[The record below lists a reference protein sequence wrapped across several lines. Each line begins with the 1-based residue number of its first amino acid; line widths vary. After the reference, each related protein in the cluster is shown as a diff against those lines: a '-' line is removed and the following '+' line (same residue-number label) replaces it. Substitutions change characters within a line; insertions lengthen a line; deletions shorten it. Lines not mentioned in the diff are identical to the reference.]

1 MFVKP
6 FVSTSPSPVR
16 EGGPGKG
23 RSLALLAG
31 VALLFAAIS
40 PRLGSA
46 QHVSPSQVSAVP
58 ATLVGSW
65 AHDGDLS
72 RALRTIDAVFAP
84 SVAALPEMLHG
95 FARDRIRSG
104 MPPPRQI
111 AVSVEG
117 SRVRVRLESAERTTT
132 VDGTLG
138 ARARTTG
145 VEDGTSVTP
154 RLEGGW
160 LELRYEGEEA
170 VMTQLFSTEPDGAR
184 MHLDYHVTNPRL
196 AGPVRYRL
204 EYVRPSR

>member
-6 FVSTSPSPVR
+6 SVR
-16 EGGPGKG
+16 VV
-23 RSLALLAG
+23 RSRVVLGLLAG
-31 VALLFAAIS
+31 AALVSSVAVL

-46 QHVSPSQVSAVP
+46 QQEPSQAGPSRVSAVP
-58 ATLVGSW
+58 AALVGSW
-65 AHDGDLS
+65 AHDGDIT

-95 FARDRIRSG
+95 FTRDRIRSG

-111 AVSVEG
+111 AVSIEG
-117 SRVRVRLESAERTTT
+117 SRVRVRLESSERTTT

-138 ARARTTG
+138 AHARTTG